1 MRDREEVIGTPEK
14 SAHAIRKAVGETE
27 GRGERGSVA
36 IVDAAPFFVLSLSLS
51 LSPLCPRIR
60 DASARPPRIINL
72 ITRFSDNDPFRL
84 FPDFSPDIVRDKKG
98 AEKTDLAEVGR
109 IDK

>member
-51 LSPLCPRIR
+51 
-60 DASARPPRIINL
+60 SARESAMRPPARLESL
-72 ITRFSDNDPFRL
+72 I
-84 FPDFSPDIVRDKKG
+84 
-98 AEKTDLAEVGR
+98 
-109 IDK
+109 

>member
-14 SAHAIRKAVGETE
+14 YAHAIRKAVCETE

-51 LSPLCPRIR
+51 LSLS
-60 DASARPPRIINL
+60 SARESAMRPPARLESL
-72 ITRFSDNDPFRL
+72 I
-84 FPDFSPDIVRDKKG
+84 
-98 AEKTDLAEVGR
+98 
-109 IDK
+109 